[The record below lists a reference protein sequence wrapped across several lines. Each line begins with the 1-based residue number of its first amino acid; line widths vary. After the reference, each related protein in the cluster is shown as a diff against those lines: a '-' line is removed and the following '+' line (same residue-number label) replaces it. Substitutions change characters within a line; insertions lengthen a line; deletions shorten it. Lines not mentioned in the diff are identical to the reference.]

1 MAAIVGIILAA
12 IIVIVLVYPFLGR
25 RVLVSVDVDPVE
37 RVASADAL
45 RHLLYR
51 EPVTLRNEFEAGNVT
66 AEEYEEQLGELRVRA
81 ARLMRDRA
89 EHRTR
94 LLEVEL
100 ALEREVQ
107 RVREARQGNDSD
119 GDSEGVRVV

>member
-12 IIVIVLVYPFLGR
+12 VIVIVLVYPFLGR
-25 RVLVSVDVDPVE
+25 RRLASTDVDPVE

-51 EPVTLRNEFEAGNVT
+51 EPVTLRNEFESGNVT
-66 AEEYEEQLGELRVRA
+66 AEEYEEQLAELRVRA
-81 ARLMRDRA
+81 AVLMRDRS

-94 LLEVEL
+94 LLEAEL

-107 RVREARQGNDSD
+107 RVRQSQVAEARQDDED
-119 GDSEGVRVV
+119 GD

>member
-12 IIVIVLVYPFLGR
+12 IIVIVLAYPFFGR
-25 RVLVSVDVDPVE
+25 RRVSADGPDRVD

-51 EPVTLRNEFEAGNVT
+51 EPVTLRNEYESGNMSV
-66 AEEYEEQLGELRVRA
+66 EEYEEQLGELRVRA
-81 ARLMRDRA
+81 ARLMRDRS

-94 LLEVEL
+94 MLEAEL

-107 RVREARQGNDSD
+107 RVRRSQVAGADRDGED
-119 GDSEGVRVV
+119 GD

>member
-1 MAAIVGIILAA
+1 MASFVGILLGV
-12 IIVIVLVYPFLGR
+12 IIVIVLVYPFVGR
-25 RVLVSVDVDPVE
+25 RRAGSNSVDPVE

-51 EPVTLRNEFEAGNVT
+51 EPVTLRNEFESGNIT
-66 AEEYEEQLGELRVRA
+66 DDEYEEQLAELRERA

-89 EHRTR
+89 ERRTQ
-94 LLEVEL
+94 LLEAEL

-107 RVREARQGNDSD
+107 RIRQ
-119 GDSEGVRVV
+119 VRVAGDVRDDEGER

>member
-1 MAAIVGIILAA
+1 MLAAIVGILLGV
-12 IIVIVLVYPFLGR
+12 IIVIVLVYPFVGR
-25 RVLVSVDVDPVE
+25 RRAGSNSVDPVE

-51 EPVTLRNEFEAGNVT
+51 EPVTLRNEFESGNIT
-66 AEEYEEQLGELRVRA
+66 DDEYEEQLTELRERA

-89 EHRTR
+89 ERRTQ
-94 LLEVEL
+94 LLEAEL

-107 RVREARQGNDSD
+107 RVRQTRVA
-119 GDSEGVRVV
+119 GDVRDDEGEG